1 MPRLWEVA
9 ALVRS
14 KNAGP
19 FMLTFDIIFAD
30 ERVYRKVKALGVLN
44 RRLFAELYKVPESEV
59 LFFEYEPALAFKV
72 SIPRP
77 VFAGDIGDGDVFGG
91 QQHGPLV
98 DLELPLPEQYDGAA
112 DDQAQAAP

>member
-1 MPRLWEVA
+1 MARLWELA

-30 ERVYRKVKALGVLN
+30 EKVYRQVKASGTLN
-44 RRLFAELYKVPESEV
+44 RGLFARLYGVPEAEV
-59 LFFEYEPALAFKV
+59 LFFEYDPALAFKA

-77 VFAGDIGDGDVFGG
+77 VPAGDLGDTDVFGG
-91 QQHGPLV
+91 QQHGPLA
-98 DLELPLPEQYDGAA
+98 DLEITLAEEGDGAA
-112 DDQAQAAP
+112 DDQAPAAP